1 MAIDAP
7 LELHRATVLPEWVD
21 FNGHFNVAYYVM
33 AFDHATDAFFDYLGM
48 GEAEMKV
55 SGLSNFA
62 AEMHLTFVKELLRG
76 DALRISTRLL
86 DFDPKRVHFFH
97 EMYHDGEG
105 YLAATS
111 ELMGLC
117 VDMGTRK
124 VGRMLPA
131 NLERLAAVKRAHA
144 GLPRPPQVGRIMGIP
159 RRAG

>member
-1 MAIDAP
+1 MGIDAP

-117 VDMGTRK
+117 IDMETRR
-124 VGRMLPA
+124 VGRMPGPY
-131 NLERLAAVKRAHA
+131 LERLERVKEAHSK
-144 GLPRPPQVGRIMGIP
+144 LSRPAQVGRVIGI
-159 RRAG
+159 R